1 MIGFVPEADPET
13 NQESMMLAMEDVKSG
28 QVTYAVRDTSVDGK
42 NIKIGDIMGID
53 DNGIQAVGTDIQG
66 VTLDMIRSMVDEDA
80 GLISIYYGQ
89 DTSAED
95 ARALEQRLADLY
107 PDLDVDVN
115 FGGQPIYYYIVSVE

>member
-1 MIGFVPEADPET
+1 
-13 NQESMMLAMEDVKSG
+13 MMLAMEDVKSG